1 MVLIQL
7 HGFHQP
13 SSNMEK
19 NISSHLWIASCRQ
32 KDLKGLLQ
40 PTRSIRGCSTYW
52 RASGTMFFDASFMQ
66 CKKLSTSSCRSLW
79 KYHHY
84 GLSNQS
90 SVNLLEPKCAIGSLS
105 PYLTCK
111 IEWKHDPTAMEC
123 PEGSSELWMKKTSP
137 CTSWPEQESRNN
149 GIKTHKKKQPHN
161 QQKLAIH
168 RK

>member
-19 NISSHLWIASCRQ
+19 IFQVICGLHPAGKRISKVFYS
-32 KDLKGLLQ
+32 LQ
-40 PTRSIRGCSTYW
+40 EVLEDVQPIGGPV
-52 RASGTMFFDASFMQ
+52 ALFFYASFMQ

-90 SVNLLEPKCAIGSLS
+90 SVNLLEPKCAIGSLL

-111 IEWKHDPTAMEC
+111 IEWKHDPTAMGC